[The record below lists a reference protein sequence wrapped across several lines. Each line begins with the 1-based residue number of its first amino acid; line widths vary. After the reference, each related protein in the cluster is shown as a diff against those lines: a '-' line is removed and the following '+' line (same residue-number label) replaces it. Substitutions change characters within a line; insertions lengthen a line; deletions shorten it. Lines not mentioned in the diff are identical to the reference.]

1 MGRLRRRDQETH
13 HDGKSMTFSVSSGG
27 TSGDLA
33 ADRRYQWGLGAAE
46 SGDFDGARDL
56 FNQALELA
64 PAWAPGWFA
73 LAQALEALGRR
84 AEAVEAYSKTLA
96 FDSGDA
102 LGAGLRLAT
111 LGACAVPATAP
122 RAYVQALFD
131 QYAAK
136 FDRHLVEKLAYRGP
150 QILVDAVERA
160 APRQIF
166 AHMLDL
172 GCGAGLAGAA
182 FRQKARLR
190 TGIDLS
196 PAMIEQARAKN
207 IYGRLAAA
215 DLVEFLTCEPAGSV
229 DLAIAAD
236 VFVYI
241 GDLDPVFSAAA
252 RVLTRG
258 GLLAFTAQS
267 FDGDGFR
274 IGDDMRY
281 AHGRDGLISCAERNG
296 FSVAEISAASTRK
309 DRGVDVP
316 GWVAVLRKG

>member
-1 MGRLRRRDQETH
+1 MGVLRRKDQKTH
-13 HDGKSMTFSVSSGG
+13 HDGKSMTFSVASG
-27 TSGDLA
+27 SGDLA

-73 LAQALEALGRR
+73 LAQALEALDRR
-84 AEAVEAYSKTLA
+84 GEAVEAYSKTLSL
-96 FDSGDA
+96 DSGDA
-102 LGAGLRLAT
+102 LGAGLRLAA
-111 LGACAVPATAP
+111 LGARAMPATAP

-150 QILVDAVERA
+150 QILFDAVERA
-160 APRQIF
+160 APDQIF
-166 AHMLDL
+166 SHMLDL
-172 GCGAGLAGAA
+172 GCGAGLAGMA
-182 FRQKARLR
+182 FRQKARIR

-207 IYGRLAAA
+207 IYDRLAAA
-215 DLVEFLTCEPAGSV
+215 DLVEFLVGEPAGCA

-241 GDLDPVFSAAA
+241 GDLDPVMSATA
-252 RVLTRG
+252 RVLAPG
-258 GLLAFTAQS
+258 GLLGFTAQS

-274 IGDDMRY
+274 IGEDMRY
-281 AHGRDGLISCAERNG
+281 AHSRDSLSACAERNG
-296 FSVAEISAASTRK
+296 FAVKEITPASTRK

-316 GWVAVLRKG
+316 GWVAVLRKD

>member
-1 MGRLRRRDQETH
+1 MGVLRRRDQKTH
-13 HDGKSMTFSVSSGG
+13 HDGKSMTLSVSSG
-27 TSGDLA
+27 SGDLA

-56 FNQALELA
+56 FNQAVELV

-73 LAQALEALGRR
+73 LAQVLEALGCR
-84 AEAVEAYSKTLA
+84 AEAVEAYSKSLA
-96 FDSGDA
+96 LDSGDA
-102 LGAGLRLAT
+102 LGAGLRLAA
-111 LGACAVPATAP
+111 LGARAVPSAAP

-150 QILVDAVERA
+150 QILADAVERA
-160 APRQIF
+160 APGQIF

-182 FRQKARLR
+182 FRQKARIR

-207 IYGRLAAA
+207 FYDRLAAA
-215 DLVEFLTCEPAGSV
+215 DLVEFLNAEPAGSA

-241 GDLDPVFSAAA
+241 GDLDPVISAIA
-252 RVLTRG
+252 RVLAPG
-258 GLLAFTAQS
+258 GLLGFTAQS
-267 FDGDGFR
+267 FDGEGFR
-274 IGDDMRY
+274 LGDDMRY
-281 AHGRDGLISCAERNG
+281 AHGRDSLSDYAARHG
-296 FSVAEISAASTRK
+296 FAAKEITAASTRK